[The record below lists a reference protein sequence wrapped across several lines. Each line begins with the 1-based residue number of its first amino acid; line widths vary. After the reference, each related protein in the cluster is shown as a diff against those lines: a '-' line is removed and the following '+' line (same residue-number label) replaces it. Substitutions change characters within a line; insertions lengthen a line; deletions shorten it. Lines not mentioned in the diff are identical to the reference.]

1 MIGAHSMMKGLVK
14 RHVCQEKIRV
24 EMGEFESLLDSNPFV
39 RDRVAKGR
47 AEGEAKGLQEA
58 LLITVE
64 LRFPA
69 LLDLAQERAKR
80 ANRPDTLKL
89 ALQGIKTA
97 SSEEIARTFLELL
110 AA

>member
-1 MIGAHSMMKGLVK
+1 
-14 RHVCQEKIRV
+14 
-24 EMGEFESLLDSNPFV
+24 MGKKNKKHFLSL
-39 RDRVAKGR
+39 
-47 AEGEAKGLQEA
+47 
-58 LLITVE
+58 TVE

-89 ALQGIKTA
+89 ALQGVKTA
-97 SSEEIARTFLELL
+97 SSEEVARTFLELL